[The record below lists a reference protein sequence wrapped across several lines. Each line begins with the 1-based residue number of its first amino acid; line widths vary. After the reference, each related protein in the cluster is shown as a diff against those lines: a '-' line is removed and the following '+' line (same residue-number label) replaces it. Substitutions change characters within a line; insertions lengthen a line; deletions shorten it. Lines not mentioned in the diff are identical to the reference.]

1 MKPILSIFYVEG
13 REMYINTQVVKTEKM
28 VMNLLSNSKTKCGH
42 PSRQEVCFSI
52 QSGYPLTTTV
62 KRGTK
67 STDIPGY
74 RIYKDNEVV
83 ETQTSLEFS
92 WTLKL
97 RSNHLTVS
105 FKTFKVFT
113 CLETGALNFSF
124 RRNAFPLA
132 PFRNTEPHNL
142 WCLPH
147 CRHCP
152 LPSVLVWPYRG
163 QTYS

>member
-1 MKPILSIFYVEG
+1 
-13 REMYINTQVVKTEKM
+13 MYINTQVVKTEKM

-92 WTLKL
+92 
-97 RSNHLTVS
+97 
-105 FKTFKVFT
+105 
-113 CLETGALNFSF
+113 
-124 RRNAFPLA
+124 
-132 PFRNTEPHNL
+132 
-142 WCLPH
+142 
-147 CRHCP
+147 
-152 LPSVLVWPYRG
+152 
-163 QTYS
+163 